1 MKKVLLVVFLAV
13 VISLN
18 IMSAM
23 QGDANKDVTEEE
35 IVQYLMAP
43 AVSAEAQA
51 TKDKIIWQR
60 IAGEIVTD
68 LE

>member
-13 VISLN
+13 VISFN

-23 QGDANKDVTEEE
+23 QGDVSKDVTEEE

-43 AVSAEAQA
+43 AASVDAQA
-51 TKDKIIWQR
+51 AKDKIIWQR
-60 IAGEIVTD
+60 IAGEIITN